1 MAGTDFARM
10 VRAAME
16 RKSISRNRLGYL
28 IGVLPDGRTIDATG
42 IRLMLEGRRRNYDT
56 ALVTR
61 LIDVL
66 DLDPATAYEA
76 AGVWPEGLTADG
88 YRKVLADA
96 RAEHATDGRVR
107 GSIRPCARHLRLL
120 GPRPATPAT
129 TALPAPLPA
138 AA

>member
-1 MAGTDFARM
+1 MASEDFARM

-16 RKSISRNRLGYL
+16 ERGISRNRLGYL

-61 LIDVL
+61 LIEIL
-66 DLDPATAYEA
+66 DLDPAIAYEA
-76 AGVWPEGLTADG
+76 AGVWPEGLTVDG
-88 YRKVLADA
+88 YRQVLADA
-96 RAEHATDGRVR
+96 RAEQQIDGRVR
-107 GSIRPCARHLRLL
+107 GSTRPCARDLGVIRPHRATSPIRLM
-120 GPRPATPAT
+120 PA
-129 TALPAPLPA
+129 LPA